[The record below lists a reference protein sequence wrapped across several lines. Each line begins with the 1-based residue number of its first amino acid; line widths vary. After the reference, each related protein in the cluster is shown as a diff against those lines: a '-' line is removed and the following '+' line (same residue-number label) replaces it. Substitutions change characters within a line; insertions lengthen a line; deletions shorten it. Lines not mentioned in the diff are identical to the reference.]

1 MARKVPSKG
10 VASDVPTLRW
20 FTGMMI
26 ASVFSL
32 VYLFTPL
39 YMITAV
45 ACLVLRFPST
55 TWSFLI
61 ASPLILS
68 MLFKPIPSK
77 WLLRHMTPVLDYF
90 DYEQIV
96 ETSPIDGRK
105 EMLEN
110 GKNFILAVQ
119 PHGVIP
125 FVSICSAV
133 YNPPE
138 FQCDLQ
144 TAVASV
150 LLHTPILKHVMGIFG
165 LIDASKHNL
174 KRVLKKPGV
183 AGSLVIYV
191 GGIAEL
197 FMSCPEEERL
207 FLSKRKGFIKLA
219 LTEGVDVIPI
229 YLFGNTGVLTVLKTG
244 LLATLSRKLQVSLTY
259 FWGKLYLPIPR
270 DDKVSQNDI
279 VYYGQFCLQAHHS
292 YNCLSSQ
299 CSYFMLL
306 VSQWVCLISPIRLMK
321 ILVRG
326 TKSIAMK

>member
-1 MARKVPSKG
+1 M
-10 VASDVPTLRW
+10 
-20 FTGMMI
+20 
-26 ASVFSL
+26 
-32 VYLFTPL
+32 
-39 YMITAV
+39 
-45 ACLVLRFPST
+45 
-55 TWSFLI
+55 
-61 ASPLILS
+61 ILS

-90 DYEQIV
+90 DYEQII
-96 ETSPIDGRK
+96 ETSPIDCRK
-105 EMLEN
+105 DMLEN
-110 GKNFILAVQ
+110 GKNFIIAVQ

-125 FVSICSAV
+125 FVSICAAV
-133 YNPPE
+133 YAPPE

-207 FLSKRKGFIKLA
+207 FLSQRKGFIKLA
-219 LTEGVDVIPI
+219 LTEGVDIVPI

-259 FWGKLYLPIPR
+259 FWGKFHLPIPR
-270 DDKVSQNDI
+270 DDKVRTI
-279 VYYGQFCLQAHHS
+279 IMALTCV
-292 YNCLSSQ
+292 
-299 CSYFMLL
+299 
-306 VSQWVCLISPIRLMK
+306 
-321 ILVRG
+321 
-326 TKSIAMK
+326 